1 MTGKAAE
8 QGRRESAL
16 DTGDVGVSHPH
27 SEIIRSR
34 AAVWKVQ
41 PSVTSSVGQA
51 SSRSFVNTV
60 KIGVSS
66 RQKIKSSGKKLFSV
80 SIY

>member
-1 MTGKAAE
+1 MAGEAAE
-8 QGRRESAL
+8 QGRREAAV

-34 AAVWKVQ
+34 AAVCKVQ
-41 PSVTSSVGQA
+41 PSVTSSIGQG
-51 SSRSFVNTV
+51 SSQSFVNTV

-66 RQKIKSSGKKLFSV
+66 RQKIKSSGKN
-80 SIY
+80 